1 MKKDL
6 QLYTENSDIC
16 IDITNSSDEEC
27 HNYQTSNKDYKNSLR
42 DIKIINSLSLL
53 DQDKNVCDDVVVA
66 IKDSLNTR
74 KEVSRSLLEDL
85 QNLDNTNLEKC
96 FLNFAEEFTLEDIE
110 NLWKCFS
117 TNNISNDFLIKS
129 YMHFLLLPK
138 VSINIVGR

>member
-1 MKKDL
+1 MKKDI
-6 QLYTENSDIC
+6 QLYTENSNIC

-27 HNYQTSNKDYKNSLR
+27 HNYQTPNRDYKNSLR
-42 DIKIINSLSLL
+42 EIKNINSLSLFE
-53 DQDKNVCDDVVVA
+53 QNKNVCDDLVVA

-85 QNLDNTNLEKC
+85 KNLDNINLEKC
-96 FLNFAEEFTLEDIE
+96 FLNFADEFTLEDIE

-117 TNNISNDFLIKS
+117 TKNISNDFLIKS

-138 VSINIVGR
+138 VSINM